1 MFAKYVSN
9 DIHLNI
15 FFSYTYGIRAFSIAG
30 QDKCSELTKKVDL
43 LRHSSLNF
51 GWLEQIFSWER
62 EFATLE
68 RLKVPLLGDLESKV
82 RKCPMGCISPPS
94 SLTLYGKWCV
104 WEFGVRGVSPQWYLG
119 LDHLGTLADNPH
131 VQLQGCGHALPQAPC
146 SFPKWITV
154 AHTHTY

>member
-104 WEFGVRGVSPQWYLG
+104 WEFGVRGGYHPSGIWV
-119 LDHLGTLADNPH
+119 
-131 VQLQGCGHALPQAPC
+131 
-146 SFPKWITV
+146 WITWGPWLITRVSNYRAV
-154 AHTHTY
+154 AMLCPKHHAPFQSE